1 MKLDYMKHGF
11 FASLVLLLF
20 TSCFKEEPKN
30 MECDILEAWVEGESY
45 AAYFFNSADMRVL
58 DVPSNEQKVEFTVRS
73 QATLPALPVHFKLS
87 PGATIVPGDGTE
99 QDFSKGPVTYTVT
112 SEDGEWSRQYTVS
125 FRNPPTPPLVGNTMK
140 FDFEN
145 YSLDENGKYYVWYE
159 KGDDG
164 AKSEIWASGNAG
176 FMMSKQN
183 AAPDA
188 YPSVP
193 DPNGYEGS
201 CLKLTTCDTGSW
213 GKKFKKPIAAGS
225 VFLGEFDSQYAL
237 TKTLWT
243 TKMGIPFTEE
253 PVKVTGY
260 YKYTPGEK
268 FTNEKGETLGG
279 RVDEPNLYA
288 VFYYNK
294 DESGA
299 VAVLHGDDVMSSPRI
314 VSIAQQASFPAT
326 TEWTKFELTFAGD
339 KPIDA
344 TQLANRDYSLALVFS
359 SSREGDMFMGAVG
372 STLYVDKVEIT
383 FKPKEE

>member
-1 MKLDYMKHGF
+1 
-11 FASLVLLLF
+11 
-20 TSCFKEEPKN
+20 

-99 QDFSKGPVTYTVT
+99 QDFSKGPVIYTVT

-145 YSLDENGKYYVWYE
+145 YSLDEKGKYYVWYE

-164 AKSEIWASGNAG
+164 AKNEIWASGNAG
-176 FMMSKQN
+176 FMMSKPN
-183 AAPDA
+183 AAPDT

-213 GKKFKKPIAAGS
+213 GKTFKKPIAAGS

-268 FTNEKGETLGG
+268 FTDEKGQTLGG

>member
-1 MKLDYMKHGF
+1 
-11 FASLVLLLF
+11 
-20 TSCFKEEPKN
+20 
-30 MECDILEAWVEGESY
+30 
-45 AAYFFNSADMRVL
+45 
-58 DVPSNEQKVEFTVRS
+58 
-73 QATLPALPVHFKLS
+73 
-87 PGATIVPGDGTE
+87 
-99 QDFSKGPVTYTVT
+99 
-112 SEDGEWSRQYTVS
+112 
-125 FRNPPTPPLVGNTMK
+125 
-140 FDFEN
+140 
-145 YSLDENGKYYVWYE
+145 
-159 KGDDG
+159 
-164 AKSEIWASGNAG
+164 
-176 FMMSKQN
+176 MMSKPN

-213 GKKFKKPIAAGS
+213 GKTFKKPIAAGS

-314 VSIAQQASFPAT
+314 VRIAQQASFPAT